1 MNSRIIV
8 GLKRFKGRVQ
18 PYETEQQLF
27 VFTKIIP
34 KSNYFGIKLQSAK
47 FVIIYVS
54 D

>member
-1 MNSRIIV
+1 M
-8 GLKRFKGRVQ
+8 KRFKGKAQ

-34 KSNYFGIKLQSAK
+34 KSKYFGIKLQSAN
-47 FVIIYVS
+47 FVIIYIS